1 MTDPSKRRK
10 EYSDFLE
17 KAKECEDSEDYDQA
31 FNYYLKASNT
41 LQLLYKYEEH
51 NGKLKQ
57 IYKDK
62 LREVIGRAE
71 EVKKHC
77 KGKKK
82 VVKAGGAK
90 SGTGGKSKKKND
102 SSDEEDKED
111 DDELRKGIMSS
122 IVGEKCD
129 VHWDDVAG
137 LEGAKSAL
145 KEAVILPTRYP
156 QLFEGERK
164 PWTGILL
171 YGPPG
176 TGKSFLAK
184 ACATEAKGTF
194 FSIKSSDLL
203 SKFLGETEKQVKNLF
218 EIARERK
225 PSIIFIDEID
235 SICGARGEG
244 EHETMRR
251 VKTEILV
258 QMQGVG
264 TDNKNVLVLGA
275 TNLPWEIDPAVRR
288 RFERRIY
295 IALPDEH
302 SRKEIV
308 RHHLGE
314 TPHSLGEEDLEEIA
328 KETEGFSGSD
338 LATLTKDAIMAPLRK
353 CQEATRFIK
362 TPRGTYLP
370 TFASD
375 PKGVNTTML
384 DMDPTLLEAPPIC
397 PEDFQSA
404 LIKTKATVAQS
415 DLKKFVDWTEEFG
428 QEG

>member
-17 KAKECEDSEDYDQA
+17 KAKECEEDQDYESA

-51 NGKLKQ
+51 NKKLKQ

-62 LREVIGRAE
+62 LLEVISRAE
-71 EVKKHC
+71 EVKKHW

-82 VVKAGGAK
+82 VVKAGG
-90 SGTGGKSKKKND
+90 GKSKKAGGD
-102 SSDEEDKED
+102 SDDDEEDKED
-111 DDELRKGIMSS
+111 DELRKGIESA
-122 IVGEKCD
+122 IVGETPD

-137 LEGAKSAL
+137 LEGAKSSL

-218 EIARERK
+218 EMARERK

-295 IALPDEH
+295 ISLPDEY
-302 SRKEIV
+302 SRKEII
-308 RHHLGE
+308 RHHLGK
-314 TPHSLGEEDLEEIA
+314 TPHEMSEEDLEAIA
-328 KETEGFSGSD
+328 AETDGYSGSD

-353 CQEATRFIK
+353 CQEAVKFVK
-362 TPRGTYLP
+362 TPHGTYIP
-370 TFASD
+370 TYASD
-375 PKGVNTTML
+375 PRGENMTMME
-384 DMDPTLLEAPPIC
+384 MDPSLLEAPKIC
-397 PEDFQSA
+397 VEDFHQA
-404 LIKTKATVAQS
+404 LIKTKPTVAKG
-415 DLKKFVDWTEEFG
+415 DLVKYEDWTEEFG
-428 QEG
+428 QDG

>member
-17 KAKECEDSEDYDQA
+17 KARECEDTEDYDQA
-31 FNYYLKASNT
+31 FSYYLKASNT

-51 NGKLKQ
+51 NYKLKQ

-62 LREVIGRAE
+62 LREVIERAE
-71 EVKKHC
+71 EVKKFW

-82 VVKAGGAK
+82 VVKAGHG
-90 SGTGGKSKKKND
+90 GGGGKAKKGGD

-111 DDELRKGIMSS
+111 NDELRKGIESA
-122 IVGEKCD
+122 IVGENPD

-156 QLFEGERK
+156 QLFTGERK

-194 FSIKSSDLL
+194 FSVKSSDLL
-203 SKFLGETEKQVKNLF
+203 SKFLGDTEKQVKNLF
-218 EIARERK
+218 EIARERA

-264 TDNKNVLVLGA
+264 SDNKNVLVLGA

-295 IALPDEH
+295 ISLPDEY

-308 RHHLGE
+308 RHHLGK
-314 TPHSLGEEDLEEIA
+314 TPHELTEEEFEEIG
-328 KETEGFSGSD
+328 KETDGFSGSD
-338 LATLTKDAIMAPLRK
+338 LSTLTKDAIMAPLRK
-353 CQEATRFIK
+353 CQDAMKFVK
-362 TPRGTYLP
+362 TPHGTYIP
-370 TFASD
+370 THASD
-375 PKGVNTTML
+375 PSGVAMTMV
-384 DMDPTLLEAPPIC
+384 DIEPALLEAPKIC
-397 PEDFQSA
+397 LDDFMNA
-404 LIKTKATVAQS
+404 LVKTKSTVAQD
-415 DLKKFVDWTEEFG
+415 DLAKYVEWTDEFG
-428 QEG
+428 QDG

>member
-17 KAKECEDSEDYDQA
+17 KAKECEDSEDFDQA

-51 NGKLKQ
+51 NAKLKQ

-82 VVKAGGAK
+82 VVKAGGGGK
-90 SGTGGKSKKKND
+90 SGKSKKQDN
-102 SSDEEDKED
+102 SSDEEDKGE
-111 DDELRKGIMSS
+111 DDELRKGI
-122 IVGEKCD
+122 VGAIIGENPD

-156 QLFEGERK
+156 QLFAGERK

-295 IALPDEH
+295 ISLPDEH

-314 TPHSLGEEDLEEIA
+314 TPHNLEEEDLELVA
-328 KETEGFSGSD
+328 TQTEGFSGSD

-353 CQEATRFIK
+353 CQEAVRFVK
-362 TPRGTYLP
+362 TSHGTYLP
-370 TFASD
+370 TYASD
-375 PKGVNTTML
+375 KRGENITML
-384 DMDPTLLEAPPIC
+384 DMDPTLLEAPPIVA
-397 PEDFQSA
+397 EDFQSA

-415 DLKKFVDWTEEFG
+415 DLLKFEEWTEEFG
-428 QEG
+428 QDG

>member
-1 MTDPSKRRK
+1 MVKASGGGGGGGK
-10 EYSDFLE
+10 
-17 KAKECEDSEDYDQA
+17 KAKGSDSE
-31 FNYYLKASNT
+31 
-41 LQLLYKYEEH
+41 
-51 NGKLKQ
+51 
-57 IYKDK
+57 
-62 LREVIGRAE
+62 
-71 EVKKHC
+71 
-77 KGKKK
+77 
-82 VVKAGGAK
+82 
-90 SGTGGKSKKKND
+90 
-102 SSDEEDKED
+102 EEDKEEE
-111 DDELRKGIMSS
+111 DELRKGIESA
-122 IVGEKCD
+122 IVGETPN

-218 EIARERK
+218 EMARERK
-225 PSIIFIDEID
+225 PAIIFIDEID

-251 VKTEILV
+251 VKTEILI

-264 TDNKNVLVLGA
+264 SDNKGVLVLGA

-295 IALPDEH
+295 ISLPDEI
-302 SRKEIV
+302 SRKEII
-308 RHHLGE
+308 RHHLGK
-314 TPHSLGEEDLEEIA
+314 TPHELTEEDLEELA
-328 KETEGFSGSD
+328 TETDGYSGSD

-353 CQEATRFIK
+353 CQEATRFIQ
-362 TPRGTYLP
+362 TPHGTFIP
-370 TFASD
+370 TYASD
-375 PKGVNTTML
+375 PQGHNMSMM
-384 DMDPTLLEAPPIC
+384 DMDPTKLEAPKIC
-397 PEDFQSA
+397 LEDFQMA
-404 LIKTKATVAQS
+404 LTKTKPTVGKG
-415 DLKKFVDWTEEFG
+415 DLVKFVEWTEEFG
-428 QEG
+428 QDG

>member
-10 EYSDFLE
+10 EYSDFLD
-17 KAKECEDSEDYDQA
+17 KAKECENEEDFEEA

-51 NGKLKQ
+51 NKKLKQ

-62 LREVIGRAE
+62 LTEVITRAE
-71 EVKKHC
+71 EVKKHL

-82 VVKAGGAK
+82 VVKAGGA
-90 SGTGGKSKKKND
+90 GGGKSKKGGTKKQSD
-102 SSDEEDKED
+102 SDEEDKEED
-111 DDELRKGIMSS
+111 ALKKGLESS
-122 IVGEKCD
+122 IIAETPN

-164 PWTGILL
+164 PWTGIML

-194 FSIKSSDLL
+194 FSVKSSDLL
-203 SKFLGETEKQVKNLF
+203 SKFLGDTEKQVRNLF
-218 EIARERK
+218 EMARERK

-235 SICGARGEG
+235 SVCGARGEG

-264 TDNKNVLVLGA
+264 SDNKNVLVLGA

-295 IALPDEH
+295 ISLPDEV
-302 SRKEIV
+302 SRKEII
-308 RHHLGE
+308 RHHLGK
-314 TPHSLGEEDLEEIA
+314 TPHNLKEDDFDDLA
-328 KETEGFSGSD
+328 SSTDGYSGSD
-338 LATLTKDAIMAPLRK
+338 LATLTKDAIMQPLRK
-353 CQEATRFIK
+353 
-362 TPRGTYLP
+362 
-370 TFASD
+370 
-375 PKGVNTTML
+375 
-384 DMDPTLLEAPPIC
+384 
-397 PEDFQSA
+397 
-404 LIKTKATVAQS
+404 
-415 DLKKFVDWTEEFG
+415 
-428 QEG
+428 

>member
-1 MTDPSKRRK
+1 MV
-10 EYSDFLE
+10 
-17 KAKECEDSEDYDQA
+17 A
-31 FNYYLKASNT
+31 
-41 LQLLYKYEEH
+41 
-51 NGKLKQ
+51 
-57 IYKDK
+57 
-62 LREVIGRAE
+62 RAE
-71 EVKKHC
+71 EIKKHC
-77 KGKKK
+77 KKKK
-82 VVKAGGAK
+82 VVKTSAGG
-90 SGTGGKSKKKND
+90 GGGGGGKGKKDAD
-102 SSDEEDKED
+102 SGSDDDEEDKKES
-111 DDELRKGIMSS
+111 DELRKGIESA
-122 IVGEKCD
+122 IVSETPNVK
-129 VHWDDVAG
+129 WDDVAG

-218 EIARERK
+218 EMARERK

-235 SICGARGEG
+235 SVCGARGEG

-264 TDNKNVLVLGA
+264 SDNKNVLVLGA

-295 IALPDEH
+295 IALPDEI

-308 RHHLGE
+308 RHHLGK
-314 TPHSLGEEDLEEIA
+314 TPHSLTEEEFEDIA
-328 KETEGFSGSD
+328 NSTDGYSGSD

-353 CQEATRFIK
+353 CQEATKFIK
-362 TPRGTYLP
+362 TKRGTFIP
-370 TFASD
+370 TYASD
-375 PKGVNTTML
+375 PNGVPMAMY
-384 DMDPTLLEAPPIC
+384 DIEPTQLEAPHIC
-397 PEDFQSA
+397 MEDFHQA
-404 LIKTKATVAQS
+404 LTKTKPTVAQS
-415 DLKKFVDWTEEFG
+415 DLAKYEEWTEEFG
-428 QEG
+428 QDG

>member
-17 KAKECEDSEDYDQA
+17 KAKECEESDDYDNA

-51 NGKLKQ
+51 NLKLKQ

-62 LREVIGRAE
+62 LREVIERAE
-71 EVKKHC
+71 EVKKVW
-77 KGKKK
+77 KGKKKK
-82 VVKAGGAK
+82 VVKAGKSGGGKGGAK
-90 SGTGGKSKKKND
+90 KGDD
-102 SSDEEDKED
+102 SSDEEEKSET
-111 DDELRKGIMSS
+111 DELRKGIEDS
-122 IVGEKCD
+122 IIGETPD

-137 LEGAKSAL
+137 LEGAKSSL

-194 FSIKSSDLL
+194 FSVKSSDLL
-203 SKFLGETEKQVKNLF
+203 SKFLGDTEKQVKNLF
-218 EIARERK
+218 EMARERA
-225 PSIIFIDEID
+225 PAIIFIDEID

-264 TDNKNVLVLGA
+264 SDNKNVLVLGA

-295 IALPDEH
+295 ISLPDEY

-308 RHHLGE
+308 RHHLGK
-314 TPHSLGEEDLEEIA
+314 TPHDLSEEDLEDIA
-328 KETEGFSGSD
+328 KETDGFSGSD

-353 CQEATRFIK
+353 CQEATKFIK
-362 TPRGTYLP
+362 TEQGTYLP
-370 TFASD
+370 TYSSD
-375 PKGVNTTML
+375 PRGENKTMI
-384 DMDPTLLEAPPIC
+384 DIEPSMLEAPKIVVD
-397 PEDFQSA
+397 DFHNA
-404 LIKTKATVAQS
+404 LVKTKATVAQS
-415 DLKKFVDWTEEFG
+415 DLSKYVDWTEEFG
-428 QEG
+428 QDG

>member
-1 MTDPSKRRK
+1 
-10 EYSDFLE
+10 
-17 KAKECEDSEDYDQA
+17 
-31 FNYYLKASNT
+31 
-41 LQLLYKYEEH
+41 
-51 NGKLKQ
+51 LKQ
-57 IYKDK
+57 IYKQK
-62 LREVIGRAE
+62 LTEVIERAE
-71 EVKKHC
+71 EVKKFC
-77 KGKKK
+77 KGGKKK
-82 VVKAGGAK
+82 VIKAGAG
-90 SGTGGKSKKKND
+90 GGGKGKKAAKD
-102 SSDEEDKED
+102 SDDEEDKED
-111 DDELRKGIMSS
+111 DELRKGLESAI
-122 IVGEKCD
+122 IGTNPD
-129 VHWDDVAG
+129 VSWDDVAG

-218 EIARERK
+218 EMARERK
-225 PSIIFIDEID
+225 PAIIFIDEID

-264 TDNKNVLVLGA
+264 SDNKGVLVLGA

-295 IALPDEH
+295 ISLPDEH
-302 SRKEIV
+302 SRKEII
-308 RHHLGE
+308 RHHLGK
-314 TPHSLGEEDLEEIA
+314 TPHDLTEDDLLELGA
-328 KETEGFSGSD
+328 STGGYSGSD
-338 LATLTKDAIMAPLRK
+338 LATLTKDAIMSPLRK
-353 CQEATRFIK
+353 CQEATKFIK
-362 TPRGTYLP
+362 TSRGTYLP
-370 TFASD
+370 TYASD
-375 PKGVNTTML
+375 PKGQNISMMDL
-384 DMDPTLLEAPPIC
+384 DPTTLEAPDIC
-397 PEDFQSA
+397 LDDFHVA
-404 LIKTKATVAQS
+404 LTKTKPTVAQS
-415 DLKKFVDWTEEFG
+415 DLGRYVDWTEEFG
-428 QEG
+428 QDG

>member
-1 MTDPSKRRK
+1 MTDPSRRRK
-10 EYSDFLE
+10 EYSDHLE
-17 KAKECEDSEDYDQA
+17 KAKECEQNEDYDSA

-51 NGKLKQ
+51 NKKLKQ

-62 LREVIGRAE
+62 LKEVITRAE
-71 EVKKHC
+71 EIKKHW

-82 VVKAGGAK
+82 VVKAGG
-90 SGTGGKSKKKND
+90 GGGKNKGKKDDDD
-102 SSDEEDKED
+102 SNDEEDKED
-111 DDELRKGIMSS
+111 DDELRKGIEGA
-122 IVGEKCD
+122 IVGENPD

-137 LEGAKSAL
+137 LEQAKSSL

-218 EIARERK
+218 EMARERK

-235 SICGARGEG
+235 AVCGARGEG

-264 TDNKNVLVLGA
+264 SDNKNVLVLGA

-295 IALPDEH
+295 ISLPDEF

-308 RHHLGE
+308 RHHIGS
-314 TPHSLGEEDLEEIA
+314 TPHNLSEEDLEQIA
-328 KETEGFSGSD
+328 NETDGFSGSD

-353 CQEATRFIK
+353 CQESTRFIK
-362 TPRGTYLP
+362 TPQGTYVP
-370 TFASD
+370 TYASD
-375 PKGVNTTML
+375 PNGV
-384 DMDPTLLEAPPIC
+384 DMSMYDIEPSQLQAPEVTI
-397 PEDFQSA
+397 EDFYTA
-404 LIKTKATVAQS
+404 LTKTKATVGKG
-415 DLKKFVDWTEEFG
+415 DLVKFTEWTEEFG
-428 QEG
+428 QDG

>member
-17 KAKECEDSEDYDQA
+17 KARECEDSEDFDQA
-31 FNYYLKASNT
+31 FSYYLKASNT

-51 NGKLKQ
+51 NYKLKQ

-62 LREVIGRAE
+62 LREVIERAE
-71 EVKKHC
+71 EVKKFW

-82 VVKAGGAK
+82 VVKAG
-90 SGTGGKSKKKND
+90 SGGGGGGRGKKGGD

-111 DDELRKGIMSS
+111 NDELRKGIESA
-122 IVGEKCD
+122 IVGENPD

-156 QLFEGERK
+156 QLFTGERK

-194 FSIKSSDLL
+194 FSVKSSDLL
-203 SKFLGETEKQVKNLF
+203 SKFLGDTEKQVKNLF
-218 EIARERK
+218 EIARERA

-235 SICGARGEG
+235 SICGARSEG

-264 TDNKNVLVLGA
+264 SDNNNVLVLGA

-295 IALPDEH
+295 ISLPDEY

-308 RHHLGE
+308 RHHLGK
-314 TPHSLGEEDLEEIA
+314 TPHELTEEDFEEIG
-328 KETEGFSGSD
+328 KETDGFSGSD
-338 LATLTKDAIMAPLRK
+338 LSTLTKDAIMAPLRK
-353 CQEATRFIK
+353 CQEAVKFVK
-362 TPRGTYLP
+362 TPQGTFVP
-370 TFASD
+370 THASD
-375 PKGVNTTML
+375 PSGVATTM
-384 DMDPTLLEAPPIC
+384 MDIEPSLLEAPKIC
-397 PEDFQSA
+397 LDDFMNA
-404 LIKTKATVAQS
+404 LVKTKGTVAQS
-415 DLKKFVDWTEEFG
+415 DLEKYVEWTDEFG
-428 QEG
+428 QDG

>member
-1 MTDPSKRRK
+1 MTDPSRRRK
-10 EYSDFLE
+10 EYSDYLE
-17 KAKECEDSEDYDQA
+17 KARECEESEDYDNA

-51 NGKLKQ
+51 NMKLKQ

-62 LREVIGRAE
+62 LKEVITRAE

-82 VVKAGGAK
+82 VVKAGA
-90 SGTGGKSKKKND
+90 GGKGKKAD
-102 SSDEEDKED
+102 ASSDEEDKED
-111 DDELRKGIMSS
+111 NDELRKGIEAA
-122 IVGEKCD
+122 ILGTNPD

-218 EIARERK
+218 EIAREKK

-235 SICGARGEG
+235 SICGARSEG

-264 TDNKNVLVLGA
+264 SDNKNVLVLGA

-295 IALPDEH
+295 ISLPDEI

-308 RHHLGE
+308 RHHLGK
-314 TPHSLGEEDLEEIA
+314 TPHELSEEDLEDIA
-328 KETEGFSGSD
+328 NATDGFSGSD

-353 CQEATRFIK
+353 
-362 TPRGTYLP
+362 
-370 TFASD
+370 
-375 PKGVNTTML
+375 
-384 DMDPTLLEAPPIC
+384 
-397 PEDFQSA
+397 
-404 LIKTKATVAQS
+404 
-415 DLKKFVDWTEEFG
+415 
-428 QEG
+428 

>member
-17 KAKECEDSEDYDQA
+17 KARECEDNEEYDDA

-51 NGKLKQ
+51 NLKLKQ

-62 LREVIGRAE
+62 LKEVISRAE

-82 VVKAGGAK
+82 MVKASGG
-90 SGTGGKSKKKND
+90 GGGGGGKKGKK
-102 SSDEEDKED
+102 SASGSDEEDKESD
-111 DDELRKGIMSS
+111 ALRKGLESAIIS
-122 IVGEKCD
+122 ETPD

-137 LEGAKSAL
+137 LEAAKSSL

-218 EIARERK
+218 EMARERK

-235 SICGARGEG
+235 S
-244 EHETMRR
+244 
-251 VKTEILV
+251 V
-258 QMQGVG
+258 
-264 TDNKNVLVLGA
+264 
-275 TNLPWEIDPAVRR
+275 
-288 RFERRIY
+288 
-295 IALPDEH
+295 
-302 SRKEIV
+302 
-308 RHHLGE
+308 
-314 TPHSLGEEDLEEIA
+314 
-328 KETEGFSGSD
+328 
-338 LATLTKDAIMAPLRK
+338 
-353 CQEATRFIK
+353 
-362 TPRGTYLP
+362 
-370 TFASD
+370 
-375 PKGVNTTML
+375 
-384 DMDPTLLEAPPIC
+384 
-397 PEDFQSA
+397 
-404 LIKTKATVAQS
+404 
-415 DLKKFVDWTEEFG
+415 
-428 QEG
+428 

>member
-17 KAKECEDSEDYDQA
+17 KAKEFEDEEDYDQA
-31 FNYYLKASNT
+31 FAYYLKASNT

-51 NGKLKQ
+51 NKKLKQ

-62 LREVIGRAE
+62 LREVVGRAE
-71 EVKKHC
+71 EIKKYC
-77 KGKKK
+77 KGGKKK
-82 VVKAGGAK
+82 KVKAGG
-90 SGTGGKSKKKND
+90 GGGGGRSKGKDDD
-102 SSDEEDKED
+102 SSDEEDKKE
-111 DDELRKGIMSS
+111 DDELRKGIESA
-122 IVGEKCD
+122 IVGTNPD

-137 LEGAKSAL
+137 LEAAKSSL

-218 EIARERK
+218 EMARERK

-235 SICGARGEG
+235 SVCGARGEG

-264 TDNKNVLVLGA
+264 SDNKNVLVLGA

-295 IALPDEH
+295 ISLPDEY

-308 RHHLGE
+308 RHHLGK
-314 TPHSLGEEDLEEIA
+314 TPHSLTEEDLEDIGSA
-328 KETEGFSGSD
+328 TEGFSGSD

-353 CQEATRFIK
+353 WQEATKFIK
-362 TPRGTYLP
+362 TRDGKYLP
-370 TFASD
+370 TYEAD
-375 PKGVNTTML
+375 PKGVSMTML
-384 DMDPTLLEAPPIC
+384 DMDPTLLLAPDIWAD
-397 PEDFQSA
+397 DFHVA
-404 LIKTKATVAQS
+404 LTKTKPTVAQD
-415 DLKKFVDWTEEFG
+415 DLGKYEDWTEEFG
-428 QEG
+428 QDG

>member
-1 MTDPSKRRK
+1 
-10 EYSDFLE
+10 
-17 KAKECEDSEDYDQA
+17 
-31 FNYYLKASNT
+31 LK
-41 LQLLYKYEEH
+41 
-51 NGKLKQ
+51 
-57 IYKDK
+57 
-62 LREVIGRAE
+62 EVISRAE
-71 EVKKHC
+71 EVKKYTS
-77 KGKKK
+77 KGSKKK
-82 VVKAGGAK
+82 KVKAGG
-90 SGTGGKSKKKND
+90 GGGKSKGKRAKD
-102 SSDEEDKED
+102 SSDSDEEDKEE
-111 DDELRKGIMSS
+111 DELRKGIEDA
-122 IVGEKCD
+122 IVGETPD

-137 LEGAKSAL
+137 LEAAKSSL

-218 EIARERK
+218 EMARERK

-235 SICGARGEG
+235 SVCGARGEG

-264 TDNKNVLVLGA
+264 SDNKNVLVLGA

-295 IALPDEH
+295 ISLPDEH

-308 RHHLGE
+308 RYHLGE
-314 TPHSLGEEDLEEIA
+314 TPHDCSEEDLEEIGNL
-328 KETEGFSGSD
+328 TEGFSGSD
-338 LATLTKDAIMAPLRK
+338 LSTLTKDAIMAPLRK
-353 CQEATRFIK
+353 
-362 TPRGTYLP
+362 
-370 TFASD
+370 
-375 PKGVNTTML
+375 
-384 DMDPTLLEAPPIC
+384 
-397 PEDFQSA
+397 
-404 LIKTKATVAQS
+404 
-415 DLKKFVDWTEEFG
+415 
-428 QEG
+428 

>member
-1 MTDPSKRRK
+1 MTDPSRRRK

-17 KAKECEDSEDYDQA
+17 KAKECEDSEDFDGA

-51 NGKLKQ
+51 NMKLKQ

-62 LREVIGRAE
+62 LRDVITRAE
-71 EVKKHC
+71 EVKKHW

-82 VVKAGGAK
+82 VVKAGASK
-90 SGTGGKSKKKND
+90 GGKKAEAD
-102 SSDEEDKED
+102 SDEEDKED
-111 DDELRKGIMSS
+111 NDELRKGIEAA
-122 IVGEKCD
+122 IVGTNPD

-218 EIARERK
+218 EMARERK

-235 SICGARGEG
+235 SVCGARGEG

-264 TDNKNVLVLGA
+264 SDNKNVLVLGA

-295 IALPDEH
+295 ISLPDEH
-302 SRKEIV
+302 SRKEII
-308 RHHLGE
+308 RHHLGK
-314 TPHSLGEEDLEEIA
+314 TPHNLSEEQLEEIA
-328 KETEGFSGSD
+328 EQTEQFSGSD
-338 LATLTKDAIMAPLRK
+338 IATLTKDAIMAPLRK
-353 CQEATRFIK
+353 CQDAEKFLQ
-362 TPRGTYLP
+362 TPHGTFVP
-370 TFASD
+370 TYASD
-375 PKGVNTTML
+375 PKGIKMTMYT
-384 DMDPTLLEAPPIC
+384 MDDPSKLEAPVVC
-397 PEDFQSA
+397 VEDFYSA
-404 LIKTKATVAQS
+404 LTKCKATVAKS
-415 DLKKFVDWTEEFG
+415 DLAKYDDWTEEFG